1 MVGKRYGNKRYVLT
15 EETAI
20 RLENGRLSAFLFV
33 FRFRRYT
40 RMTSGR
46 GNTGKCSVNALA
58 YDSEVRRGSMDGG
71 LFSETVMYG
80 EKMKNGLRI
89 A

>member
-1 MVGKRYGNKRYVLT
+1 MGMSGPVLT

-20 RLENGRLSAFLFV
+20 RCENGRLSAFLFV
-33 FRFRRYT
+33 FRLRRYT
-40 RMTSGR
+40 RMASGK
-46 GNTGKCSVNALA
+46 GNAGKCSANALI
-58 YDSEVRRGSMDGG
+58 YSSEVRRGGMDGG